1 MKHAVIIV
9 LLSLLGATLAYGQHS
24 SNAYRAVGDSLY
36 RHHHYQFAAD
46 YYEKALKKATNP
58 GVIMLQLGKCYDKV
72 NKPLVAEQWFRM
84 AAQKHA
90 PFTDEDYYLYAE
102 ALIAQ
107 QKYERADSLLAHI
120 VANHPE
126 MVMAHTALSDIRNMN
141 RFYADSALTK
151 IARLPLNTDVAEFS
165 AVRFKD
171 GLVFTSARQ
180 EGALKK
186 KYHWDNSHF
195 LNLYY
200 AKKTDAGFAN
210 AELFEKDLNTRHH
223 DGPASFYQGFG
234 KMILNRNQRTQAE
247 GREEVYELRPG
258 LYDAVFNNKKSDW
271 IVTPL
276 PFNNPQYS
284 YAHPSVSEDGNTLYF
299 SSDMPGGYGGMDLY
313 RVTRTNGRWGTP
325 FNLGPAVNT
334 LEDEVFPFFVNST
347 LYFSSNGHG
356 GLGGLDILISHE
368 TVNGFGPPENA
379 GYPIN
384 SFSDDLSYTTDS
396 LQREGYFASAR
407 SGNDDL
413 YSFKKIDP
421 RIKLLAH
428 IYDGETR
435 QPLQGARIQIMTRSS
450 NDEVLTADQK
460 GNFSFEVPKDEPYVV
475 VGTLDDYVGM
485 VADVADSAKLLRI
498 PAYRDTTRLACIGF
512 VVDELGLPQTAAIIT
527 ITDMTSGKSIPHT
540 PNQSVISFRGDKGH
554 EYHIEAIHALGHKA
568 SHVLPIARTDK
579 GVKQFTIVLPNRAP
593 SVLMAGRAFKAENN
607 QPVAQA
613 DIRILTFGE
622 EDKHLT
628 TGSDGV
634 VDFSLTQG
642 QAYVLIATKEGLAG
656 TLSGVADIRQRK
668 DVIIHPIPM
677 YGRKVDAVLA
687 MGLVTDRK
695 GQSIDG
701 FKATVT
707 NARTGS
713 VINAQTDRGLLTFQG
728 HQGGSFDVKLE
739 HDNYQTLL
747 AEVNIPAGSGDVYK
761 FSLIMNENI
770 KGENNEQIAP
780 LLVPAMAPTTL
791 LFVDTE
797 DGKSKAFISTNNQLT
812 EVKEKQGEL
821 TVQQGKENRSIGKG
835 TIAELRTQPEKVLSQ
850 RGLSNVSPILLR
862 TVYFDFDKHELDE
875 EDIARLNDVKRVL
888 ENQPGYQLT
897 ISGHADDRGNENYN
911 ERLSRRRAQAVY
923 RYLVSEGL
931 SRTKIIMKAYGEAR
945 PAIPCM
951 GSNCSEDDHRLN
963 RRAEFLLQGS
973 DELIH
978 STPDTQKSPS
988 TPVAASTARASMPG
1002 LVRQHGDKIVA
1013 GISYRISIGAYRK
1026 KHDLTFPELAGIGA
1040 IESVSKNGVTY
1051 YYLTSYSTLAAAE
1064 QARQQAVQRGIA
1076 DATITAF
1083 KNGER
1088 IAIEELAE
1096 IIMPDAD

>member
-1 MKHAVIIV
+1 MKHAVLIV
-9 LLSLLGATLAYGQHS
+9 LFSLLSATLVYSQHS
-24 SNAYRAVGDSLY
+24 SNAYRAVADSLY

-58 GVIMLQLGKCYDKV
+58 GAIMLQLGKCYDKV

-84 AAQKHA
+84 AAQKDA

-107 QKYERADSLLAHI
+107 KKYQRADSLLAHI
-120 VANHPE
+120 VTNHPE
-126 MVMAHTALSDIRNMN
+126 MVMAQTALHDIREMN

-151 IARLPLNTDVAEFS
+151 IAPLSLNTDVAEFS
-165 AVRFKD
+165 AVRYKD

-200 AKKTDAGFAN
+200 ARRTETGLTN
-210 AELFEKDLNTRHH
+210 AELFEKTLNTRHH
-223 DGPASFYQGFG
+223 DGPASFYDGFQ
-234 KMILNRNQRTQAE
+234 KMIFNRNQRTQAE
-247 GREEVYELRPG
+247 GREEVFELRPG
-258 LYDAVFNNKKSDW
+258 LYDAVFNSKKSDW

-276 PFNNPQYS
+276 PFNNPLYS

-325 FNLGPAVNT
+325 FNLGPAINT
-334 LEDEVFPFFVNST
+334 IEDEVFPFFVNST

-356 GLGGLDILISHE
+356 GLGGLDIFISHE
-368 TVNGFGPPENA
+368 TVNGFGFPENA

-413 YSFKKIDP
+413 YSFKKVDL
-421 RIKLLAH
+421 RIKLMAH
-428 IYDGETR
+428 IYDGETK
-435 QPLQGARIQIMTRSS
+435 QPLPGAHIQVITQS
-450 NDEVLTADQK
+450 NNDDALVADQQ

-485 VADVADSAKLLRI
+485 VADVADSAKFLRI
-498 PAYRDTTRLACIGF
+498 PAYRDTTRIACLGF
-512 VVDELGLPQTAAIIT
+512 VIDELGLPQTAAVIN
-527 ITDMTSGKSIPHT
+527 ITDMTTGKTIPHT
-540 PNQSVISFRGDKGH
+540 PDQSIISFLGEKGH
-554 EYHIEAIHALGHKA
+554 EYHIEAIHSLGHKA
-568 SHVLPIARTDK
+568 SQVLPIAKGDK
-579 GVKQFTIVLPNRAP
+579 GVKKFTIVLPNTPP
-593 SVLMAGRAFKAENN
+593 SVLMAGRAFKADDN

-613 DIRILTFGE
+613 DIRVLTFGE
-622 EDKHLT
+622 EDQRLT
-628 TGSDGV
+628 TGNDGV
-634 VDFSLTQG
+634 VDFRLAQG
-642 QAYVLIATKEGLAG
+642 QAYVVIATKEGLSG
-656 TLSGVADIRQRK
+656 MLSGVADMRQRK

-677 YGRKVDAVLA
+677 YGDKSDAVLA
-687 MGLVTDRK
+687 MGLITNKK
-695 GQSIDG
+695 GQAIDG

-713 VINAQTDRGLLTFQG
+713 MINSQSNRGLLTFQG

-739 HDNYQTLL
+739 HDDYQTVL
-747 AEVNIPAGSGDVYK
+747 AEVNIPPGSADVYK
-761 FSLIMNENI
+761 FSLIMDDRT
-770 KGENNEQIAP
+770 KGGNNQQIAP
-780 LLVPAMAPTTL
+780 LLLPATAPTTL

-821 TVQQGKENRSIGKG
+821 TVRQGKENRSLGKG
-835 TIAELRTQPEKVLSQ
+835 TLAELRTQPEKVLSQ

-862 TVYFDFDKHELDE
+862 TVYFDFDKHDLDE

-888 ENQPGYQLT
+888 DNQPGYQLT

-923 RYLVSEGL
+923 RYLVTEGL
-931 SRTKIIMKAYGEAR
+931 SRTRIIMKAYGEAR

-951 GSNCSEDDHRLN
+951 GSNCTEDDHRLN

-973 DELIH
+973 DEQIL
-978 STPDTQKSPS
+978 STPDTQSGTA
-988 TPVAASTARASMPG
+988 TPLVASSASTNIQM
-1002 LVRQHGDKIVA
+1002 LVRQHGDKTVE

-1026 KHDLTFPELAGIGA
+1026 KHDLTFPELAGIGTV
-1040 IESVSKNGVTY
+1040 ESVSRNGVTY

-1064 QARQQAVQRGIA
+1064 QARQQAVQRGIP
-1076 DATITAF
+1076 DAAITAF
-1083 KNGER
+1083 KDGEK
-1088 IAIEELAE
+1088 IAIEELAG
-1096 IIMPDAD
+1096 IMPNAN